1 MGRRGLWP
9 FIGLGTTLLTLGLL
23 VGFMIATSPTASK
36 SPLAPQPSET
46 VSSKRGITIV
56 GLGDSLTRGYG
67 DDTGKGYIGYAKQYI
82 QTSLPKVPVAY
93 ANFAVSGS
101 VTNDVIRQL
110 NNEPGILDS
119 IRKSDYVFLTIAGND
134 LNKRDETVNSQQLA
148 LSRSK
153 FNATLQNLK
162 AIFDK
167 ISKTNPAIQILYV
180 GLYNPYENSA
190 NGAEIGKSIQTW
202 NFEVAKLALLYKQV
216 RVVQSYDLFQD
227 HVDAYLWDDHYH
239 PNTAGYKVIAM
250 RISQLVEADQR

>member
-1 MGRRGLWP
+1 MGKRGLWP

-23 VGFMIATSPTASK
+23 VGFMIATLPTSSK
-36 SPLAPQPSET
+36 TPLSQQPRQT
-46 VSSKRGITIV
+46 VSNKHGITIV

-82 QTSLPKVPVAY
+82 QSSLPKLPVAY
-93 ANFAVSGS
+93 VNFAVSGS

-110 NNEPGILDS
+110 NNEPSILDT
-119 IRKSDYVFLTIAGND
+119 IRKSDYVFITIAGND
-134 LNKRDETVNSQQLA
+134 LNKRNDTVNSQQLA
-148 LSRSK
+148 LSQSK
-153 FNATLQNLK
+153 FDATLQNLK

-167 ISKTNPAIQILYV
+167 ISKTNPAIEILYV
-180 GLYNPYENSA
+180 GLYNPYENMA

-202 NFEVAKLALLYKQV
+202 NFEVAKLAQSYKQV
-216 RVVQSYDLFQD
+216 RVVQSYDLFQH

-239 PNTAGYKVIAM
+239 PNKVGYKAIAM